1 MYANYFGFDDL
12 PFQLTPDHRFFF
24 GSSTHNKALAHLT
37 FGISQGEGFIVV
49 TGEVGAGKTTLLGHL
64 LSTLD
69 DDQYVASSLVTSQLQ
84 GDDVLR
90 LAAINFGINCDD
102 LDKAGVIQRIEDFL
116 VEQSQAGKRC
126 LLMVDE
132 AQNLS
137 VAALEELR
145 MLSNLQSDH
154 KPLLQSFLLAQ
165 PQFKAILAR
174 PDLEQLRQRV
184 IAAYH
189 LGPLNRDETKEY
201 VCHRLQAVGWDDNP
215 HLTDGAY
222 VEIFEAT
229 GGIPRLINNLCSRVL
244 LYACLEE
251 MTKINA
257 ETVRSVAEDQ
267 KRETAEVLV
276 EGDPG
281 ALPVGAEAALATG
294 DAGEVAKLRA
304 ENDRLTR
311 EVSDL
316 NKRLL
321 RIENAITSG
330 LRTVLEVFTD
340 KGS

>member
-1 MYANYFGFDDL
+1 MYANFFGFHDL

-69 DDQYVASSLVTSQLQ
+69 EDQYVASSLVTSQLQ

-90 LAAINFGINCDD
+90 LAAINFGIDCDG

-116 VEQSQAGKRC
+116 VERHDEGKRC

-145 MLSNLQSDH
+145 MLSNLQADH

-189 LGPLNRDETKEY
+189 LGPLNREETKEY
-201 VCHRLQAVGWDDNP
+201 VCHRLHAVGWDETNP
-215 HLTDGAY
+215 GLTDGAF

-251 MTKINA
+251 MEKVNA
-257 ETVRSVAEDQ
+257 DTVRSVAEDQ

-276 EGDPG
+276 EGAGD
-281 ALPVGAEAALATG
+281 ALPVGAEAEMQSSPAALA
-294 DAGEVAKLRA
+294 ALQA
-304 ENDRLTR
+304 ENLRLQRDVNELTQR
-311 EVSDL
+311 L
-316 NKRLL
+316 NKL
-321 RIENAITSG
+321 EGAISHG
-330 LRTVLEVFTD
+330 LKSVLEYFS
-340 KGS
+340 GNS

>member
-64 LSTLD
+64 LETLD
-69 DDQYVASSLVTSQLQ
+69 KEQYVASSLVTSQLQ

-90 LAAINFGINCDD
+90 LAAINFGIDCDG
-102 LDKAGVIQRIEDFL
+102 LDKASVIQAIETFL
-116 VEQSQAGKRC
+116 VERHEEGKRC

-145 MLSNLQSDH
+145 MLSNMQADH
-154 KPLLQSFLLAQ
+154 RPLLQSFLLAQ

-189 LGPLNRDETKEY
+189 LGPLNRDETREY
-201 VCHRLQAVGWDDNP
+201 VCHRLEAVGWDENP
-215 HLTDGAY
+215 KLTDGAF
-222 VEIFEAT
+222 VEIYEAT

-251 MTKINA
+251 MASINA
-257 ETVRSVAEDQ
+257 ETVKSVAEDQ

-276 EGDPG
+276 DGQPD
-281 ALPVGAEAALATG
+281 AAPVGVEAEMHANPAEMNRLYA
-294 DAGEVAKLRA
+294 DNERLRQDVQDLQSRVSKLEGAITMGLRSVL
-304 ENDRLTR
+304 DY
-311 EVSDL
+311 VSDR
-316 NKRLL
+316 N
-321 RIENAITSG
+321 S
-330 LRTVLEVFTD
+330 
-340 KGS
+340 